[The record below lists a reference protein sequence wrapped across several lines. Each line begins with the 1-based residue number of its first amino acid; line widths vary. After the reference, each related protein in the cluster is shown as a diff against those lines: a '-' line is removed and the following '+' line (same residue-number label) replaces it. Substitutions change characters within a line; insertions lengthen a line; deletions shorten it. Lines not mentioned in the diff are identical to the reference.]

1 MWNNSILEA
10 FRDFGKNMQLVAIF
24 LLVSMIPGIGVIT
37 MILVLVFKIAALN
50 NIKYINR
57 TLNSDL
63 LEKFHSKMI
72 SSITRLFI
80 AIFSAISGGIFLVI
94 GFFIPMQDIIITVI
108 IGAVLLA
115 LTLILVISAFILE
128 MKAWKELKIFFEE
141 NQNEYSRILFRD
153 VIKGTDN
160 LATGAL
166 LYALFIFGITCVV
179 GFILQIVGYF
189 QVARIADMMREI
201 PQESEIIMVN
211 NTPAV
216 ASTSTIILTQTEPTN
231 FCPMCGARVSQQG
244 NFCAECGAK
253 FT

>member
-24 LLVSMIPGIGVIT
+24 LLVSMIPGIGVIA
-37 MILVLVFKIAALN
+37 MILVLVFKFAALN
-50 NIKYINR
+50 NIKYINL

-63 LEKFHSKMI
+63 LEKYRSKMI

-80 AIFSAISGGIFLVI
+80 AIFSVIPGGIFLAI
-94 GFFIPMQDIIITVI
+94 GFFIPIENIVITII
-108 IGAVLLA
+108 IGAFLLA
-115 LTLILVISAFILE
+115 LALILVISAFVIE

-141 NQNEYSRILFRD
+141 NQNKFSRILFRD

-166 LYALFIFGITCVV
+166 LYALFFVGITVFV

-189 QVARIADMMREI
+189 QVARMADMMREI
-201 PQESEIIMVN
+201 PQESEIIMMN
-211 NTPAV
+211 NTPNV
-216 ASTSTIILTQTEPTN
+216 ASTSTIILKQAESTN
-231 FCPMCGARVSQQG
+231 FCPMCGSRVSQQG
-244 NFCAECGAK
+244 NFCAECGSK
-253 FT
+253 F